1 MIYFLLGICIII
13 VLVILTIIRRWL
25 KENKILVKRVKN
37 SIREYSSYL
46 AYKQD
51 ILGLYR
57 YIYDIKIS
65 KGKDKYCY
73 LVTLYVTCAINE
85 QFQNYI
91 KIIENDLQTTIFSD
105 KGVVLVEAINKKE
118 LAINKKEF
126 TNR

>member
-13 VLVILTIIRRWL
+13 ILVILTIIRRQS

-118 LAINKKEF
+118 LAINKK
-126 TNR
+126 

>member
-13 VLVILTIIRRWL
+13 ILVILTIIRRQS

-105 KGVVLVEAINKKE
+105 KGVVLVEASH
-118 LAINKKEF
+118 
-126 TNR
+126 TCWRG

>member
-13 VLVILTIIRRWL
+13 ILVILTIIRRRL

-126 TNR
+126 TNS

>member
-13 VLVILTIIRRWL
+13 ILVILTIIRRQS

>member
-13 VLVILTIIRRWL
+13 VLVILTIIRRRL